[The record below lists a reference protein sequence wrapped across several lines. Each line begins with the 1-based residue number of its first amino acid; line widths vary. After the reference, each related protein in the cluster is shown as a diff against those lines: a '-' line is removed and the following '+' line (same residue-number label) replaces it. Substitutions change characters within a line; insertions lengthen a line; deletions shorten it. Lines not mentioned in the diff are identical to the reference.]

1 MSWWRRLWHGRQ
13 MDEQLDK
20 ELQFHL
26 EQQAAD
32 LIASGL
38 TPEEARRQARL
49 AFTPTKVTEDCRDA
63 RGTRWLEDLVQDFRY
78 AFRMLRHKPG
88 FTFASVI
95 TLALGIG
102 ASAAIFS
109 AVDPILFEPLP
120 YPHAGRIMA
129 IWDGGRDG
137 GRRPGTFGAYRAIA
151 EQSRAFDAIAVLK
164 PWQPTITTES
174 QPERLEGQSV
184 SADYFR
190 VLGVAPAMGRN
201 FQDADDQLNGPKVAI
216 LSDALWRRRFA
227 ADLAIIGQ
235 QVKLDGDGYTVIGV
249 MGKGFEN
256 VLAPAAQLWSPLQ
269 YDRSLPL
276 QGREWGHHLR
286 TVGRL
291 RAGVTPVQAQLDLD
305 QVLRNLASIYSH
317 GNSDYRVPDMF
328 IVNRLQ
334 EDVTRSVKPALLVVL
349 GAVLLVLL
357 VACVNVTNLL
367 LARGSQRRAEFAM
380 RTALGA
386 ARSRL
391 IRQLMTESLL
401 LAAIGGALGM
411 AVAEIGVRALLALS
425 PAGLPRGTSIGFN
438 STVFIFGFALTTL
451 TGLFVG
457 LAPALQAS
465 RDESR
470 AGLHQSSRR
479 SVGGRHTARHTLVV
493 TEISLALVLLVGAGL
508 LLRSLHRL
516 FAVDS
521 GFNADHLLTM
531 QVQTAGHHF
540 ADADATRRF
549 FTQTVDTV
557 KNVPGVTDAA
567 YTSQLPL
574 SGDLDEYGVQFDPGP
589 GGPAEGGYSTYRYTV
604 TPDYFKT
611 MEIPLQHGR
620 LLDEH
625 DIAGASPVVVISESL
640 ARRRFHG
647 QDAVGHRVHVGRR
660 DLPWYTIVGVVGDV
674 KQLSLAVT
682 ESDAVYVPM
691 PQWYYADD
699 AMSLVVCSRGDAV
712 ALAPAVRDAIWS
724 IDKDQAI
731 VRVAT
736 MENIVAGTAAQRR
749 FVLILFEAFGFVAL
763 VLAATGI
770 YGVLSGSVT
779 ERIREI
785 GVRAALGASRSNILA
800 LVLRQGMALTALG
813 VAVGLGVAAIASR
826 AIISLLFGVSW
837 LDPITYFGV
846 ILLLTS
852 VSVVA
857 CWLPAWRA
865 SRVDPSITLR
875 AE

>member
-1 MSWWRRLWHGRQ
+1 MSWWRRLWQRRQ

-26 EQQAAD
+26 EQHAAE

-38 TPEEARRQARL
+38 VPEEARRQARL

-63 RGTRWLEDLVQDFRY
+63 RGTRWLEDLAQDFRY
-78 AFRMLRHKPG
+78 ALRMLWHKPG

-120 YPHAGRIMA
+120 YPHPARIMA
-129 IWDGGRDG
+129 IWDGSRDG
-137 GRRPGTFGAYRAIA
+137 GRLPGTFGAYRAMV
-151 EQSRAFDAIAVLK
+151 EQGRAFDAFAVMR

-174 QPERLEGQSV
+174 QPERLDGQSV
-184 SADYFR
+184 SAGYFR
-190 VLGVAPAMGRN
+190 VLSVAPALGRN
-201 FQDADDQLNGPKVAI
+201 FQDADDEFNGPKVAI
-216 LSDALWRRRFA
+216 LSDALWRRRFG
-227 ADLAIIGQ
+227 ADSAILGQ
-235 QVKLDGDGYTVIGV
+235 QIKLDGDGYTVIGV
-249 MGKGFEN
+249 MGKDFEN
-256 VLAPAAQLWSPLQ
+256 VLAPEAQLWSPLQ
-269 YDRSLPL
+269 YDRSLPP
-276 QGREWGHHLR
+276 QGKEWGHHLR
-286 TVGRL
+286 TIGRL
-291 RAGVTPVQAQLDLD
+291 RAGVTVTQGRFDLD
-305 QVLRNLASIYSH
+305 QVLRNLASIYAR
-317 GNSDYRVPDMF
+317 GNSDYRVPDAF
-328 IVNRLQ
+328 IVNPLQ
-334 EDVTRSVKPALLVVL
+334 EDITRSVKPALLVVL
-349 GAVLLVLL
+349 GAVLLVLM

-386 ARSRL
+386 ARNRL

-401 LAAIGGALGM
+401 LAAIGGVLGM

-438 STVFIFGFALTTL
+438 STVFIFGFVLTTL
-451 TGLFVG
+451 IGLLVG
-457 LAPALQAS
+457 LVPALQAA
-465 RDESR
+465 RDESKT
-470 AGLHQSSRR
+470 GLHQSSRR
-479 SVGGRHTARHTLVV
+479 SAGSRQTARRTLVV

-521 GFNADHLLTM
+521 GFNAEHLLTM
-531 QVQTAGHHF
+531 QVQTAGHQF
-540 ADADATRRF
+540 DDVNATRRF

-557 KNVPGVTDAA
+557 KNVPGVVDAA

-589 GGPAEGGYSTYRYTV
+589 GGAAEGGYSTYRYTV

-611 MEIPLQHGR
+611 MEIPLQRGR
-620 LLDEH
+620 LLDGH
-625 DIAGASPVVVISESL
+625 DVAGAPPVVVISESL

-660 DLPWYTIVGVVGDV
+660 DQAWYTIVGVVADV

-691 PQWYYADD
+691 PQWYFADD
-699 AMSLVVCSRGDAV
+699 AMSLVVRSRGEAA
-712 ALAPAVRDAIWS
+712 ALTSAVRNAIWS
-724 IDKDQAI
+724 VDKDQPI

-736 MENIVAGTAAQRR
+736 MQNIVAATAAQRR
-749 FVLILFEAFGFVAL
+749 FVLVLFEAFGLVAL

-813 VAVGLGVAAIASR
+813 VAIGVSIAAIASR
-826 AIISLLFGVSW
+826 AIISFLFGISW
-837 LDPITYFGV
+837 LDPMTYFGV
-846 ILLLTS
+846 IVLLAS
-852 VSVVA
+852 VSIVA